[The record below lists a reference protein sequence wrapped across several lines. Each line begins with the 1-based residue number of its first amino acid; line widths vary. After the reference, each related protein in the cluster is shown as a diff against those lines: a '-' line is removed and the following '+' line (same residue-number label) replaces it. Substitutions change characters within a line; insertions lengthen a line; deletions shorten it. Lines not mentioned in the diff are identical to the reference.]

1 MKHSLCLFIFIF
13 GLLPL
18 GASAQWAWTD
28 KDGRKVFSDRAPSA
42 DVPDKSI
49 FKRPGS
55 GARLPSQDLTL
66 NAVPGEPA
74 PKTSAPT
81 AQAGGKAPPTGI
93 DKDLV
98 ERKKK
103 EELAQAAQRKAEED
117 RISKAKADNCQR
129 AKLAQKGLD
138 SGVRI
143 SHINSQGEREIMDDA
158 ARAAETKR
166 VQSIVDSDCK

>member
-1 MKHSLCLFIFIF
+1 MKHSLCLFIVIF

-42 DVPDKSI
+42 EVPDKSI
-49 FKRPGS
+49 FKRPGT
-55 GARLPSQDLTL
+55 GTRQPSQDLTL

-81 AQAGGKAPPTGI
+81 PPEGNKTNATGI
-93 DKDLV
+93 DKDLA

-103 EELAQAAQRKAEED
+103 EEQAQAALRKAEED
-117 RISKAKADNCQR
+117 RISQAKADNCQR
-129 AKLAQKGLD
+129 AKQAQKGLN
-138 SGVRI
+138 SGIRI
-143 SHINSQGEREIMDDA
+143 SRINSQGEREIMDDT
-158 ARAAETKR
+158 ARAAEAKR
-166 VQSIVDSDCK
+166 IQSIVDSDCK

>member
-1 MKHSLCLFIFIF
+1 MKHSLCLFIVIL

-66 NAVPGEPA
+66 NSVAGEPA
-74 PKTSAPT
+74 TKTSAPT
-81 AQAGGKAPPTGI
+81 SEGSKPNATGV
-93 DKDLV
+93 DKDLA

-103 EELAQAAQRKAEED
+103 EEQAQAALRKAEED
-117 RISKAKADNCQR
+117 RITKAKADNCQR
-129 AKLAQKGLD
+129 ARLAQKGLD

-143 SHINSQGEREIMDDA
+143 GRINSQGEREIMDDA
-158 ARAAETKR
+158 ARAAEAKR
-166 VQSIVDSDCK
+166 IQAIVESDCK

>member
-1 MKHSLCLFIFIF
+1 MKHSLCLIIVIL

-18 GASAQWAWTD
+18 GVSAQWAWTD

-55 GARLPSQDLTL
+55 GARPPSRDLTL

-74 PKTSAPT
+74 TKASAPT
-81 AQAGGKAPPTGI
+81 PPEGSKPNASGV
-93 DKDLV
+93 DKELA

-103 EELAQAAQRKAEED
+103 EEQTQAALRKAEED
-117 RISKAKADNCQR
+117 RITKAKVDNCQR
-129 AKLAQKGLD
+129 AKLAQKGLE

-143 SHINSQGEREIMDDA
+143 GRINSQGEREIMDDA
-158 ARAAETKR
+158 ARAAEAKR
-166 VQSIVDSDCK
+166 IQAIVDSDCK